1 VSAPRLHQ
9 EIYIIFLVWSIDID
23 TKVLKVVLDMIQSYK
38 MVSGYPERTGN
49 GFIGWLQPFAP
60 GAPS

>member
-1 VSAPRLHQ
+1 M
-9 EIYIIFLVWSIDID
+9 FLVWSIDID

-49 GFIGWLQPFAP
+49 VFIGWVQPFAP
-60 GAPS
+60 S